1 VSNQTTDEVT
11 VRRAPK
17 IPAFIFAGAALGA
30 IATLVVTSLYP
41 VDPAVGFGALFA
53 YFALYG
59 ITGGVVLGAVVGIV
73 IDRVSSRRAK
83 SVNVET
89 ETVGPEVASSDA
101 D

>member
-1 VSNQTTDEVT
+1 MT

-17 IPAFIFAGAALGA
+17 ISAFIFVGAALGV
-30 IATLVVTSLYP
+30 IVTLVLTSLFP

-59 ITGGVVLGAVVGIV
+59 ITGGVILGAVVGIIV
-73 IDRVSSRRAK
+73 DRVSSRRAK
-83 SVNVET
+83 TVTVEITT
-89 ETVGPEVASSDA
+89 ENA

>member
-1 VSNQTTDEVT
+1 MSNQTTDEMT

-17 IPAFIFAGAALGA
+17 ISAFIFVGAALGV
-30 IATLVVTSLYP
+30 IVTLVLTSLFP

-59 ITGGVVLGAVVGIV
+59 ITGGVILGAVVGIIV
-73 IDRVSSRRAK
+73 DRVSSRRAK
-83 SVNVET
+83 TVTVEITT
-89 ETVGPEVASSDA
+89 ENA